1 MGNNQLP
8 KKAVKLS
15 IIFFAVIFINTNS
28 LFPWYEEFRQSVRG
42 KAMSNALGTTWEG
55 VEAMYYNP
63 AALAHLK
70 SADAM
75 ISYAQPAGGFS
86 NFDDGST
93 INHIDFA
100 AAFPF
105 SNPVNLQAAGWKND
119 FITTNAGFG
128 VSYIQQIYDSGD
140 GTVNVAQ
147 RYIGITYA
155 KNLDNIIFQGA
166 RLSAGITNNIYLL
179 SFSGLDVENNA
190 AFSNTKGAAWSPDV
204 GVTYNFSDFIK
215 IALVYENIIPTS
227 VSPFEEDGEPLTSQ
241 MKLGLSYEL
250 GSLGKLPFL
259 QDILIVGEWRII
271 DPPYQGENVDSNIS
285 SLKTYHAGWE
295 SWYKIPD
302 IVDIAART
310 GFAVGSEGY
319 SETGLGLGFSR
330 YFDHRKRYRADLNF
344 TWIWSSFASSMA
356 ADHRFYVGGVFH
368 YYFPDRM
375 LPGYKF
381 DTKIRSKVLEDTG
394 DVGKK
399 DESKKKDEQKDR
411 GDRL

>member
-1 MGNNQLP
+1 MNKQ
-8 KKAVKLS
+8 S
-15 IIFFAVIFINTNS
+15 RYS
-28 LFPWYEEFRQSVRG
+28 LFLVSAIIMALFLPFSSSFSWFEEFRQSTRG
-42 KAMSNALGTTWEG
+42 KAMSNSLGTTWEG

-75 ISYAQPAGGFS
+75 MSYSQPGGGFS

-93 INHIDFA
+93 ISQIDFA

-105 SNPVNLQAAGWKND
+105 NNPINLRTAGWKND

-128 VSYIQQIYDSGD
+128 FSYIQQIYDSGD
-140 GTVNVAQ
+140 GTAMVAQ
-147 RYIGITYA
+147 RYVGITYA

-166 RLSAGITNNIYLL
+166 RLSMGITNNIYLL
-179 SFSGLDVENNA
+179 SFEGTDVTNNA
-190 AFSNTKGAAWSPDV
+190 AFANTKGAAWSPDV

-215 IALVYENIIPTS
+215 IALVYENIVPTS
-227 VSPFEEDGEPLTSQ
+227 PSPFEEDGEPLTSQ

-250 GSLGKLPFL
+250 GSIGKFPFL
-259 QDILIVGEWRII
+259 QDILVVGEWRII
-271 DPPYQGENVDSNIS
+271 NPPYQGKNVNSDMS

-295 SWYKIPD
+295 SWYKIPG
-302 IVDIAART
+302 IMDIAART
-310 GFAVGSEGY
+310 GFAVGSQSY
-319 SETGLGLGFSR
+319 SETGMGIGLSR
-330 YFDHRKRYRADLNF
+330 YFDHRKRYRGDINF

-375 LPGYKF
+375 LPGYQF
-381 DTKIRSKVLEDTG
+381 DTKIKSKVIEDTQ

-399 DESKKKDEQKDR
+399 KEGEEAKPAEKPDK
-411 GDRL
+411 L